1 MRLVAT
7 ACLAGATLLFFLG
20 RFFEDRHG
28 LFFYLRIFGEAA
40 MVGGLADW
48 FAVTALFRH
57 PLGIPIPHT
66 AIIPRRKNE
75 IGRQLGE
82 FIRDRFFTPH
92 NPLLIETIR
101 SFKIVYRGTEWLVKK
116 ENTEFIVRRLSHMLG
131 RTLSVMRD
139 EDFSKFL
146 NDHITDYIR
155 RNPIA
160 PHLANLLSVL
170 RVENRHQQLIDE
182 GLRVADEL
190 IQKNIPLIKKLIE
203 EGTPWWTFG
212 LADKRIFNA
221 FITKVSEFLSSVTSD
236 PHHPMRMEF
245 EAYYKQLIYD
255 LRNSQQTI
263 DKVER
268 FKNQILDNPK
278 MQDMFSKIWPGL
290 KTMLVQIC
298 QKEDSELHSY
308 VENLIVDTIVLF
320 RSDSNTMKQLNDA
333 VEDFIVQLIG
343 RDGKDG
349 ISNFISETVAS
360 WDTET
365 TTRQVELLMGDDL
378 QFVRINGTVVGGLAG
393 LAIYGLS
400 MLLEKVF

>member
-1 MRLVAT
+1 
-7 ACLAGATLLFFLG
+7 
-20 RFFEDRHG
+20 
-28 LFFYLRIFGEAA
+28 
-40 MVGGLADW
+40 
-48 FAVTALFRH
+48 
-57 PLGIPIPHT
+57 
-66 AIIPRRKNE
+66 
-75 IGRQLGE
+75 
-82 FIRDRFFTPH
+82 
-92 NPLLIETIR
+92 
-101 SFKIVYRGTEWLVKK
+101 
-116 ENTEFIVRRLSHMLG
+116 MLG

-333 VEDFIVQLIG
+333 VEDFIVQLID